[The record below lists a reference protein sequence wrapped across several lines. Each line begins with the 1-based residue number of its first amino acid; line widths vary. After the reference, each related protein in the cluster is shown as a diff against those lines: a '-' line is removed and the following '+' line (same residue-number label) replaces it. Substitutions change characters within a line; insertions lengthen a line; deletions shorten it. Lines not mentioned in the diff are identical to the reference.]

1 MIGSKKCLLVIEDD
15 VRMKRGIKDF
25 LTSQNYIVL
34 EAGDGE
40 EGISIFQGKNNEIDL
55 ILLDVMMPKKDG
67 YSTLVEIREMSSVPI
82 IMLTAKDGEADQLK
96 GFKNGVDDYI
106 TKPFSSSLLSARIE
120 AILKRVG
127 KLGESLL
134 VIEDMKIDLDKKIVL
149 IDRIKQTL
157 TSKEFDLLVYFTR
170 NIDKALSREMI
181 LNYVWSFNYIGDG
194 RTLDTH
200 IKQLRVKIKSSKMVI
215 ETVFGVGYRF
225 VVKS

>member
-15 VRMKRGIKDF
+15 VRMRRGIKDF